1 MLQVV
6 KSCFSEQTPNFAM
19 DTTDVDA
26 NADSAQESLTS
37 HLFDQ
42 DLKRAAGPSGK
53 AVRVPSD
60 MSTWPPAVFFD
71 AVYASAVVH
80 HFGFGVTDILE
91 KWGDMFYTPMK
102 TAHTNGKHRRDRADA
117 DEDNSNG
124 LTVAQQRHYDR
135 RGGRRSRHNAIHPH
149 DVLMM
154 YRFKAMEPEKVM
166 AYIKGCKEIA
176 AEKERKEL
184 EEKVNSWRGSLA
196 PLTATDTD

>member
-1 MLQVV
+1 
-6 KSCFSEQTPNFAM
+6 M
-19 DTTDVDA
+19 DTTDVDS
-26 NADSAQESLTS
+26 NADRAQESLTS

-42 DLKRAAGPSGK
+42 DLKRAAGPSGT

-60 MSTWPPAVFFD
+60 MSTWPPTVFFD

-102 TAHTNGKHRRDRADA
+102 TAHTNDKHRRD
-117 DEDNSNG
+117 EENSSSG
-124 LTVAQQRHYDR
+124 HKAARQRHYEGRD
-135 RGGRRSRHNAIHPH
+135 GRRSRHNAIHPH

-154 YRFKAMEPEKVM
+154 YQFKAMEPEKVM
-166 AYIKGCKEIA
+166 AYIKGCREIEA
-176 AEKERKEL
+176 QKERKEL

-196 PLTATDTD
+196 PLSATDTP